1 MPIRRT
7 NKTGKAIAFPVD
19 LEASPRFE
27 LGNQGFAANDILS
40 YLLI

>member
-27 LGNQGFAANDILS
+27 LGNQGVADPCLTTW
-40 YLLI
+40 L